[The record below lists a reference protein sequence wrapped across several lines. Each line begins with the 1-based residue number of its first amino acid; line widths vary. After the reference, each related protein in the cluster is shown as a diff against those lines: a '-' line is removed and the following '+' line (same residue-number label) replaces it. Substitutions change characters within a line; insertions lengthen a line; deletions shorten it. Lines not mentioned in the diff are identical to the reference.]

1 MKRVKFLRDDIK
13 DFLLSFNDSTVS
25 KIISSL
31 DLLDELGEQI
41 RPPKSKKITKD
52 IYELRILTNFPIR
65 ILYTFHKENIWILSA
80 FVKKSQKIPKN
91 ELKTAIN
98 RLGYLQ

>member
-1 MKRVKFLRDDIK
+1 MNRVRFIRDDIN
-13 DFLLSFNDSTVS
+13 DFLLSFDDDTVS

-31 DLLDELGEQI
+31 EILGELGEQI
-41 RPPKSKKITKD
+41 RPPKSKKVAKD
-52 IYELRILTNFPIR
+52 IYELRVIANLSVR
-65 ILYTFHKENIWILSA
+65 IFYTFFKQDMWILHA
-80 FVKKSQKIPKN
+80 FIKKSQKIPER